1 MKSKITTLILAFLFV
16 FSQNNYAQNNSSLWT
31 KIEKSS
37 LSGKEEVRRASF
49 PVKAEYYHLDLNY
62 LKQLVAAAPDKNA
75 SSAKSN
81 LIIPFPMGDGSFENF
96 RVWEASIMHPDLAAK
111 FPMIKT
117 YVAQGIDDPTA
128 SMRFTITQLGLHT
141 QTLSGKRMPTYID
154 PFTTDLTNYI
164 VYDKS
169 ALQSTTTAFEC
180 LTDDNINLPSL
191 KTAPS
196 TTPSNIMADVND
208 KKLRKYRL
216 AQSCTGEYG
225 SIFKGTG
232 TTAQQKANV
241 QAQMTITMAR
251 VNGVYERDLAI
262 TLEFIPNND
271 TLIYLLAASDPWT
284 GEYNT
289 KTAQTIDANVGI
301 NNYDIG
307 HNFNTSG
314 GGNAGCLSCV
324 CQGTLSSQAGTHK
337 GRGMTGSSNPTG
349 DPFDIDYVAHE
360 MGHQFGGYHTMNTCS
375 RSGNGQT
382 EVEPCSGSSVM
393 GYAGICSVNVQNNSD
408 AHFIYNNIRDIS
420 SNVQTGNSTCAAITT
435 LTNNPPT
442 ADAGNDYNI
451 PKGTAFILEGIGND
465 PDGNASLTYE
475 WCQNDP
481 AEASSSSAPQS
492 TWTTGPMYR
501 AKYPTTSPNRYMPR
515 IQDVIAGN
523 LTPTW
528 EVTPSVGR
536 TLNFSFLVRDN
547 DALGGQVASD
557 LMTVNVNGTAG
568 PFIVT
573 SQSSTG
579 IILNSGSSFLVEWN
593 VAGTTAAPVSTPNV
607 NIYLSKDGGL
617 TYPVTLAT
625 NVPNSGSAN
634 VVIPPGNV
642 TTQGR
647 IMVRG
652 AGNIF
657 YAINSKNFTVQDS
670 EFVMSF
676 SNTTSSNCPAI
687 DATYNFTYN
696 TFLSFNETTTFSAN
710 GHPAGSVV
718 TFNPTSASADGT
730 PVQVTIS
737 GLTPAMA
744 GSYAIDITGTAT
756 SVTKL
761 TTINLNVLDP
771 APTAANLTSPTDA
784 ALGVDLG
791 AVLTWSAGGAGS
803 MYDIEIATDNGF
815 TNIIDNA
822 TGLTTNNYTS
832 SALINATTYYWRVT
846 TYTTCGTAPASAVFS
861 FTTSSCAA
869 TMSTDVPKTIST
881 SGTPTATSTINI
893 TSAGSI
899 SDVNVVDL
907 EIAHSWVGDV
917 VATLTSPQGTTI
929 NLFNQPGVPNSTY
942 GCSGN
947 DISVSFDDAASLT
960 SANFESTC
968 NNAPAISGT
977 YQPLSPLSALIG
989 ESMTGTWTLTV
1000 QDMASGD
1007 GGSLTGW
1014 GLNICSEVTPTGV
1027 TTYAKNNEV
1036 RIFPN
1041 PTSNMLMVDLGN
1053 LENVE
1058 RITLVDLQG
1067 KVIYE
1072 SFAVNSNIVKIDM
1085 TQFSNGFYMLQVQ
1098 GKEINNVFKVLKQ

>member
-1 MKSKITTLILAFLFV
+1 MKAKISTLILAFLLV
-16 FSQNNYAQNNSSLWT
+16 LSQNNFAQNNSSLWT
-31 KIEKSS
+31 KIDKTS
-37 LSGKEEVRRASF
+37 LTGKDEVRRASF
-49 PVKAEYYHLDLNY
+49 PTKANYYHLDLHY
-62 LKQLVAAAPDKNA
+62 LKQLVATAPDRNV
-75 SSAKSN
+75 SSAKST
-81 LIIPFPMGDGSFENF
+81 LVIPFPMGDGSFENF
-96 RVWEASIMHPDLAAK
+96 RVWEASIMHPDLQAK
-111 FPMIKT
+111 FPMIRT
-117 YVAQGIDDPTA
+117 YVAQGVDDPTA
-128 SMRFTITQLGLHT
+128 TMRFTITQFGLHT
-141 QTLSGKRMPTYID
+141 QTLSGKRLPTYID
-154 PFTTDLTNYI
+154 PFTTDLNNYI
-164 VYDKS
+164 VYDKG
-169 ALQSTTTAFEC
+169 ALESTTTVFEC
-180 LTDDNINLPSL
+180 LTADDINLPSL

-208 KKLRKYRL
+208 QKLRKYRL

-225 SIFKGTG
+225 TIFKGTG

-262 TLEFIPNND
+262 TMEFIPNND
-271 TLIYLLAASDPWT
+271 TVIYLLAASDPWT

-324 CQGTLSSQAGTHK
+324 CQGTVGSQGGTHK
-337 GRGMTGSSNPTG
+337 GRGMTGSANPTG

-420 SNVQTGNSTCAAITT
+420 SNVQTGNSTCAAITN

-442 ADAGNDYNI
+442 ANAGNNYTI
-451 PKGTAFILEGIGND
+451 PKSTAFILEGIGND
-465 PDGNASLTYE
+465 PDGNGSLTYE

-481 AEASSSSAPQS
+481 AQASSTSAPAS
-492 TWTTGPMYR
+492 TWTVGPMYR
-501 AKYPTTSPNRYMPR
+501 AKYPTTSPNRFMPR
-515 IQDVIAGN
+515 IEDVIAGN

-557 LMTVNVNGTAG
+557 LMTVTVNGTAG
-568 PFIVT
+568 PFVVT
-573 SQSSTG
+573 SQNTNG
-579 IILNSGSSFLVEWN
+579 IMWNSGATETITWN
-593 VAGTTAAPVSTPNV
+593 VAGTNAGAVNTPNV
-607 NIYLSKDGGL
+607 NIYLSTDGGF
-617 TYPVTLAT
+617 TYPITVAT
-625 NVPNSGSAN
+625 NLPNNGTANITVPSGAA
-634 VVIPPGNV
+634 
-642 TTQGR
+642 TTTGR

-657 YAINSKNFTVQDS
+657 YAINSKNIAIQDA
-670 EFVMSF
+670 EFVMNF
-676 SNTTSSNCPAI
+676 SNTTSSNCPAV
-687 DATYNFTYN
+687 DATYSFTYN
-696 TFLSFNETTTFSAN
+696 TFLSFSETTTFSATGN
-710 GHPAGSVV
+710 PAGSTV

-761 TTINLNVLDP
+761 ATISLDVLDP
-771 APTAANLTSPTDA
+771 APTAANLTSPANA
-784 ALGVDLG
+784 ALGIDPG
-791 AVLTWSAGGAGS
+791 AMLTWSAGGAGS

-822 TGLTTNNYTS
+822 TGLTTNSYTS
-832 SALINATTYYWRVT
+832 AALNNATTYYWRVT
-846 TYTTCGTAPASAVFS
+846 TYTTCGTAPTSSIFS

-869 TMSTDVPKTIST
+869 TMSVDVPKAISA
-881 SGTPTATSTINI
+881 SGTPTVTSTLNI
-893 TSAGSI
+893 PTAGTI
-899 SDVNVVDL
+899 SDLNVVDL
-907 EIAHSWVGDV
+907 VGSHTWINDLV
-917 VATLTSPQGTTI
+917 VTLTSPQGTAVT
-929 NLFNQPGVPNSTY
+929 LFTRICDSEDNFDVN
-942 GCSGN
+942 
-947 DISVSFDDAASLT
+947 FDDAA
-960 SANFESTC
+960 
-968 NNAPAISGT
+968 APGALPCPPTGGGT
-977 YQPLSPLSALIG
+977 YQPNQVLSAFNG
-989 ESMTGTWTLTV
+989 ENQQGTWTLTIN
-1000 QDMASGD
+1000 DMANLD
-1007 GGSLTGW
+1007 GGSLTSW
-1014 GLNICSEVTPTGV
+1014 GLNICSDVAPTGI
-1027 TTYAKNNEV
+1027 TTIVSNSEV

-1041 PTSNMLMVDLGN
+1041 PTGNVLTVDLGN
-1053 LENVE
+1053 SENVE
-1058 RITLVDLQG
+1058 RISLIDLQG
-1067 KVIYE
+1067 KVMYE
-1072 SFAVNSNIVKIDM
+1072 SSTINNNVVKIDM

>member
-1 MKSKITTLILAFLFV
+1 MKAKITTLILAFLLV
-16 FSQNNYAQNNSSLWT
+16 LSQNNYAQNNSSLWT
-31 KIEKSS
+31 KVEKTT
-37 LSGKEEVRRASF
+37 LTGKDEVRRASF
-49 PVKAEYYHLDLNY
+49 PVKAQYYHLDLNY
-62 LKQLVAAAPDKNA
+62 LKQLVASAPDKNV
-75 SSAKSN
+75 STAKST
-81 LIIPFPMGDGSFENF
+81 LIIPFPMGDGTIENF
-96 RVWEASIMHPDLAAK
+96 RVWEASIMHPDLQVK

-128 SMRFTITQLGLHT
+128 TMRFTVTQFGLHT
-141 QTLSGKRMPTYID
+141 QTLSGRRVPTYID
-154 PFTTDLTNYI
+154 PFTTDLNNYI
-164 VYDKS
+164 VYDKG
-169 ALQSTTTAFEC
+169 ALESTTTSFEC

-191 KTAPS
+191 KTVPS
-196 TTPSNIMADVND
+196 PTPDNTMADVND
-208 KKLRKYRL
+208 QKLRKYRL
-216 AQSCTGEYG
+216 ALSCTGEYG
-225 SIFKGTG
+225 TIFKGTG

-262 TLEFIPNND
+262 TMEFIPNND
-271 TLIYLLAASDPWT
+271 TVIYLVANTDPWT
-284 GEYNT
+284 NEWNT
-289 KTAQTIDANVGI
+289 KTAQTIDANVGV

-307 HNFNTSG
+307 HNFNTTG

-324 CQGTLSSQAGTHK
+324 CTSVSQTGTHK
-337 GRGMTGSSNPTG
+337 GRAYTGSSNPTG

-360 MGHQFGGYHTMNTCS
+360 MGHQFGGYHTMNRCS

-382 EVEPCSGSSVM
+382 EVEPGSASSIM
-393 GYAGICSVNVQNNSD
+393 GYAGICAPNVQNNSD

-420 SNVQTGNSTCAAITT
+420 TNVQTGPSSTCAAVTN

-442 ADAGNDYNI
+442 ANAGNNYTI
-451 PKGTAFILEGIGND
+451 PKSTAFILEGIGND

-481 AEASSSSAPQS
+481 AQAPGTTAPQS
-492 TWTTGPMYR
+492 TWTVGPLYR
-501 AKYPTTSPNRYMPR
+501 ARFPSTSPNRYMPR

-536 TLNFSFLVRDN
+536 TMNFSFLVRDN

-557 LMTVNVNGTAG
+557 LMTVTVNGTAG
-568 PFIVT
+568 PFTVT
-573 SQSSTG
+573 SQNTTG
-579 IILNSGSSFLVEWN
+579 ITLNSGSSVPITWN

-625 NVPNSGSAN
+625 NVPNNGSAN
-634 VVIPPGNV
+634 VIIPSGHV

-657 YAINSKNFTVQDS
+657 YAINSRNFAIQDS
-670 EFVMSF
+670 EFVMNF
-676 SNTTSSNCPAI
+676 SNTTSSNCPAV

-696 TFLSFNETTTFSAN
+696 TFLSFSETTTFSAIGN
-710 GHPAGSVV
+710 PVGSVV

-744 GSYAIDITGTAT
+744 GSYSIDITGTAT

-761 TTINLNVLDP
+761 ATISLDVLNP
-771 APTAANLTSPTDA
+771 APTAAVLTSPTNA
-784 ALGVDLG
+784 ALGVDPG
-791 AVLTWSAGGAGS
+791 ATLTWSAGGAGS

-815 TNIIDNA
+815 TNIVDNA
-822 TGLTTNNYTS
+822 TGLTTNSYSS
-832 SALINATTYYWRVT
+832 SALINVTTYYWRVT
-846 TYTTCGTAPASAVFS
+846 TYTTCGTAPASSVFS
-861 FTTSSCAA
+861 FTTSSCAVA
-869 TMSTDVPKTIST
+869 MSADVPKAISA
-881 SGTPTATSTINI
+881 SGTPTVTSTLNI
-893 TSAGSI
+893 PTAGTI
-899 SDVNVVDL
+899 SDLNVVDL
-907 EIAHSWVGDV
+907 IGTHTWINDLV
-917 VATLTSPQGTTI
+917 VTLSSPQGTTVTLWTRI
-929 NLFNQPGVPNSTY
+929 CGDQDNFNVN
-942 GCSGN
+942 
-947 DISVSFDDAASLT
+947 FDDAATPGALPCPPT
-960 SANFESTC
+960 GG
-968 NNAPAISGT
+968 GT
-977 YQPLSPLSALIG
+977 YQPNQPLSAFNG
-989 ESMTGTWTLTV
+989 QNQQGTWTLTIS
-1000 QDMASGD
+1000 DAANLD
-1007 GGSLTGW
+1007 GGSLTSW
-1014 GLNICSEVTPTGV
+1014 GLNICSDVAPTGITAV
-1027 TTYAKNNEV
+1027 TANTDI

-1041 PTSNMLMVDLGN
+1041 PTSNMLTVDLGN
-1053 LENVE
+1053 SENVE

-1067 KVIYE
+1067 KVMYE
-1072 SFAVNSNIVKIDM
+1072 TLTLNNNVVKIDM

>member
-1 MKSKITTLILAFLFV
+1 MKAKFTTLILAFLFV
-16 FSQNNYAQNNSSLWT
+16 LSQNNFAQNNSSLWT
-31 KIEKSS
+31 KVDKTT
-37 LSGKEEVRRASF
+37 LTGKDEVRRASF
-49 PVKAEYYHLDLNY
+49 PTKASYYHLDLNY
-62 LKQLVAAAPDKNA
+62 LKQLVATAPDRNV
-75 SSAKSN
+75 SSAKST

-111 FPMIKT
+111 FPMIKS
-117 YVAQGIDDPTA
+117 YVAQGVDDPTA
-128 SMRFTITQLGLHT
+128 TMRFTITQFGLHT
-141 QTLSGKRMPTYID
+141 QTLSGKRTPTYID
-154 PFTTDLTNYI
+154 PFTTDLNNYM
-164 VYDKS
+164 VYDKAS
-169 ALQSTTTAFEC
+169 LESTSTSFEC
-180 LTDDNINLPSL
+180 LTADNINLPSL

-196 TTPSNIMADVND
+196 PNPSNIMADVND
-208 KKLRKYRL
+208 QKLRKYRL

-225 SIFKGTG
+225 TIFKGTG

-262 TLEFIPNND
+262 TMEFIPNND

-314 GGNAGCLSCV
+314 GGNAGCLACV
-324 CQGTLSSQAGTHK
+324 CQGTATSGSQSGTHK

-442 ADAGNDYNI
+442 AEAGNNYVI
-451 PKGTAFILEGIGND
+451 PKSTAFILEGVGND
-465 PDGNASLTYE
+465 PDGNGSLTYE

-481 AEASSSSAPQS
+481 AQASSSSAPSS
-492 TWTTGPMYR
+492 TWTVGPMYR
-501 AKYPTTSPNRYMPR
+501 AKYPTTSPNRFMPR
-515 IQDVIAGN
+515 IEDVIAGN

-557 LMTVNVNGTAG
+557 LMTVTVNGTAG
-568 PFIVT
+568 PFVVT
-573 SQSSTG
+573 SQNTNG
-579 IILNSGSSFLVEWN
+579 IMWNSGATETITWN
-593 VAGTTAAPVSTPNV
+593 VAGTNTGAVNTPNV
-607 NIYLSKDGGL
+607 DIYLSTDGGY
-617 TYPVTLAT
+617 TYPITVAT
-625 NVPNSGSAN
+625 NLPNNGTANITVPSGAA
-634 VVIPPGNV
+634 
-642 TTQGR
+642 TTTGR

-657 YAINSKNFTVQDS
+657 YAINSKNISIQDA
-670 EFVMSF
+670 EFVMNF

-696 TFLSFNETTTFSAN
+696 TFLSFNETTTFSASGN
-710 GHPAGSVV
+710 PAGSVV

-744 GSYAIDITGTAT
+744 GSYSIDITGTAT

-761 TTINLNVLDP
+761 ATISLDVLDP
-771 APTAANLTSPTDA
+771 APTAANLTSPANA
-784 ALGVDLG
+784 ALGVDPG
-791 AVLTWSAGGAGS
+791 ALLTWSAGGAGS

-822 TGLTTNNYTS
+822 TGLITNSYTS
-832 SALINATTYYWRVT
+832 AALNNATTYYWRVT
-846 TYTTCGTAPASAVFS
+846 TYTTCGTAPTSSVFS
-861 FTTSSCAA
+861 FTTSSCSAS
-869 TMSTDVPKTIST
+869 MSADVPKAISASGSNVVVTSTLNIPTSATIS
-881 SGTPTATSTINI
+881 
-893 TSAGSI
+893 
-899 SDVNVVDL
+899 DLNVVDL
-907 EIAHSWVGDV
+907 IGTHTWINDLVIK
-917 VATLTSPQGTTI
+917 LKSPAGTEVILFTRICDNEDNFDI
-929 NLFNQPGVPNSTY
+929 N
-942 GCSGN
+942 
-947 DISVSFDDAASLT
+947 FDDAATPGALPCPPT
-960 SANFESTC
+960 GG
-968 NNAPAISGT
+968 GT
-977 YQPLSPLSALIG
+977 YQPNQALSVFNG
-989 ESMTGTWTLTV
+989 ENQQGTWTLTIN
-1000 QDMASGD
+1000 DMANQD
-1007 GGSLTGW
+1007 GGSLTSW
-1014 GLNICSEVTPTGV
+1014 GLNICSDVAPTGIK
-1027 TTYAKNNEV
+1027 TITSNSEV
-1036 RIFPN
+1036 KIFPN
-1041 PTSNMLMVDLGN
+1041 PTSNVLTVDLGN

-1067 KVIYE
+1067 KVMYE
-1072 SFAVNSNIVKIDM
+1072 SLAVNNNIVKIDM

>member
-1 MKSKITTLILAFLFV
+1 MKAKITTLFLAFLFV
-16 FSQNNYAQNNSSLWT
+16 LSQNNYAQNNSSLWT
-31 KIEKSS
+31 KVEKYN
-37 LSGKEEVRRASF
+37 LTGKDEVRRASF
-49 PVKAEYYHLDLNY
+49 PTKANYYHLDLNY
-62 LKQLVAAAPDKNA
+62 LKQLVASAPDKNV

-81 LIIPFPMGDGSFENF
+81 LIIPFPMADGTFEDF
-96 RVWEASIMHPDLAAK
+96 RVWEASIMHPDLQAK

-117 YVAQGIDDPTA
+117 YVAQGINDPTA
-128 SMRFTITQLGLHT
+128 TMRFTVTQFGLHT
-141 QTLSGKRMPTYID
+141 QTLSGRRVPTYID
-154 PFTTDLTNYI
+154 PFTTDLNNYI

-169 ALQSTTTAFEC
+169 ALETTTTVFEC
-180 LTDDNINLPSL
+180 LTADEINLPSL

-196 TTPSNIMADVND
+196 TTPGNTMADVND
-208 KKLRKYRL
+208 QKLRKYRL

-225 SIFKGTG
+225 TIFKGTG

-262 TLEFIPNND
+262 TMEFIPNND
-271 TLIYLLAASDPWT
+271 TVIYLVANTDPWT

-324 CQGTLSSQAGTHK
+324 CQGTVGSQGGTHK

-420 SNVQTGNSTCAAITT
+420 SNVQTGNSTCGAITN
-435 LTNNPPT
+435 LVNNPPT
-442 ADAGNDYNI
+442 ANAGNNYTI
-451 PKGTAFILEGIGND
+451 PKSTAFILEGIGND
-465 PDGNASLTYE
+465 PDGNGSLTYE

-481 AEASSSSAPQS
+481 AQASSTSAPAS
-492 TWTTGPMYR
+492 TWTVGPMYR

-557 LMTVNVNGTAG
+557 LMTVTVNGTAG
-568 PFIVT
+568 PFVVT
-573 SQSSTG
+573 SQNTNG
-579 IILNSGSSFLVEWN
+579 IMWNSGATETITWN
-593 VAGTTAAPVSTPNV
+593 VAGTNTGAVNTPNV
-607 NIYLSKDGGL
+607 NIYLSKDGGY
-617 TYPVTLAT
+617 TYPITVAT
-625 NVPNSGSAN
+625 NLPNNGTANITVPSGAA
-634 VVIPPGNV
+634 
-642 TTQGR
+642 TTTGR

-657 YAINSKNFTVQDS
+657 YAINSKNISIQDA
-670 EFVMSF
+670 EFVMNF

-696 TFLSFNETTTFSAN
+696 TFLSFNETTTFSAIGN
-710 GHPAGSVV
+710 PVGSVV

-744 GSYAIDITGTAT
+744 GSYSIDITGTAT

-761 TTINLNVLDP
+761 ATISLDVLDP
-771 APTAANLTSPTDA
+771 APTAVVLTSPTNA
-784 ALGVDLG
+784 ALGVDPG
-791 AVLTWSAGGAGS
+791 TMLTWSAGGVGS

-815 TNIIDNA
+815 TNIVDNA
-822 TGLTTNNYTS
+822 TGLTSNNYTS
-832 SALINATTYYWRVT
+832 TALNNSTIYYWRVT
-846 TYTTCGTAPASAVFS
+846 TYTTCGTAPTSSVFS

-869 TMSTDVPKTIST
+869 TMSADVPKAISA
-881 SGTPTATSTINI
+881 SGTPTITSTLNI
-893 TSAGSI
+893 PTAGTI
-899 SDVNVVDL
+899 SDLNVVDL
-907 EIAHSWVGDV
+907 IGTHTWINDLVVKLKSPTGTEITLFTRICNSEDNFDV
-917 VATLTSPQGTTI
+917 
-929 NLFNQPGVPNSTY
+929 N
-942 GCSGN
+942 
-947 DISVSFDDAASLT
+947 FDDAATPGALPCPPT
-960 SANFESTC
+960 GG
-968 NNAPAISGT
+968 GT
-977 YQPLSPLSALIG
+977 YQPNQALSAFNG
-989 ESMTGTWTLTV
+989 QNQQGTWTLTIN
-1000 QDMASGD
+1000 DMANQD
-1007 GGSLTGW
+1007 GGSLTSW
-1014 GLNICSEVTPTGV
+1014 GLNICSDVAPTGITAV
-1027 TTYAKNNEV
+1027 TTNTDI

-1041 PTSNMLMVDLGN
+1041 PTGNMLTVDLGN
-1053 LENVE
+1053 SKNIE

-1072 SFAVNSNIVKIDM
+1072 SIAINNNVVKIDM

>member
-1 MKSKITTLILAFLFV
+1 MKAKITTLILAFLLV
-16 FSQNNYAQNNSSLWT
+16 LSQNNFAQNNSSLWT
-31 KIEKSS
+31 KIDKTT
-37 LSGKEEVRRASF
+37 LTGKDEVRRASF
-49 PVKAEYYHLDLNY
+49 PTKANYYHLDLHY
-62 LKQLVAAAPDKNA
+62 LKQLVATAPDRNV
-75 SSAKSN
+75 SSAKST
-81 LIIPFPMGDGSFENF
+81 LVIPFPMGDGSFENF
-96 RVWEASIMHPDLAAK
+96 RVWEASIMHPDLQAK

-117 YVAQGIDDPTA
+117 YVAQGVEDPTA
-128 SMRFTITQLGLHT
+128 TMRFTITQFGLHT
-141 QTLSGKRMPTYID
+141 QTLSGKRLPTYID
-154 PFTTDLTNYI
+154 PFTTDLNNYI
-164 VYDKS
+164 VYDKG
-169 ALQSTTTAFEC
+169 ALESTTTVFEC
-180 LTDDNINLPSL
+180 LTADEINLPSL

-208 KKLRKYRL
+208 QKLRKYRL

-225 SIFKGTG
+225 TIFKGTG

-251 VNGVYERDLAI
+251 VNGIYERDLAI
-262 TLEFIPNND
+262 TMEFIPNND
-271 TLIYLLAASDPWT
+271 TVIYLLAASDPWT

-324 CQGTLSSQAGTHK
+324 CQGTVGSQGGTHK
-337 GRGMTGSSNPTG
+337 GRGMTGSANPTG

-360 MGHQFGGYHTMNTCS
+360 MGHQFGGYHTQSNSSCK
-375 RSGNGQT
+375 SGNGQT
-382 EVEPCSGSSVM
+382 EVEPGSASSVM
-393 GYAGICSVNVQNNSD
+393 GYAGICSPNVQNNSD

-420 SNVQTGNSTCAAITT
+420 SNVQTGNSTCGAITN
-435 LTNNPPT
+435 LVNNPPT
-442 ADAGNDYNI
+442 ANAGNNYTI
-451 PKGTAFILEGIGND
+451 PKSTAFILEGIGND
-465 PDGNASLTYE
+465 PDGNGSLTYE

-481 AEASSSSAPQS
+481 STSSTSTTPQP
-492 TWTTGPMYR
+492 TWTSGPMYR
-501 AKYPTTSPNRYMPR
+501 AKYPTTSPNRFMPR
-515 IQDVIAGN
+515 IEDVIAGN
-523 LTPTW
+523 LIPTW

-557 LMTVNVNGTAG
+557 LMTVTVNGTAG
-568 PFIVT
+568 PFVVT
-573 SQSSTG
+573 SQSSNG
-579 IILNSGSSFLVEWN
+579 ITLNSGSSFLVEWN
-593 VAGTTAAPVSTPNV
+593 VAGTTSAPVSTPNV
-607 NIYLSKDGGL
+607 NIYLSKDGGF
-617 TYPVTLAT
+617 TYPITLAT

-657 YAINSKNFTVQDS
+657 YAINSKNFTIQDS
-670 EFVMSF
+670 EFVMNF
-676 SNTTSSNCPAI
+676 SSTTSSNCPAI

-696 TFLSFNETTTFSAN
+696 TFLSFNETTTFSATGN
-710 GHPAGSVV
+710 PAGSVV

-761 TTINLNVLDP
+761 ATISLDVLDP
-771 APTAANLTSPTDA
+771 APTAANLTSPANA
-784 ALGVDLG
+784 ALGVDPG
-791 AVLTWSAGGAGS
+791 AMLTWSAGGAGS

-815 TNIIDNA
+815 ANIIDNA
-822 TGLTTNNYTS
+822 TGLTTNSYTS
-832 SALINATTYYWRVT
+832 AALNNATTYYWRVT
-846 TYTTCGTAPASAVFS
+846 TYTTCGTAPTSSVFS
-861 FTTSSCAA
+861 FTTSSCA
-869 TMSTDVPKTIST
+869 TSMSADVPKAISASGSNVVVTSTLNIPTAATIS
-881 SGTPTATSTINI
+881 
-893 TSAGSI
+893 
-899 SDVNVVDL
+899 DLNVVDL
-907 EIAHSWVGDV
+907 IGTHTWINDLVIKLKSPAGTEIILFTRICDNEDNFDV
-917 VATLTSPQGTTI
+917 
-929 NLFNQPGVPNSTY
+929 N
-942 GCSGN
+942 
-947 DISVSFDDAASLT
+947 FDDAA
-960 SANFESTC
+960 
-968 NNAPAISGT
+968 APGALPCPPTGGGT
-977 YQPLSPLSALIG
+977 YQPNQALSVFNG
-989 ESMTGTWTLTV
+989 ENQQGTWTLTIN
-1000 QDMASGD
+1000 DMANQD
-1007 GGSLTGW
+1007 GGSLTSW
-1014 GLNICSEVTPTGV
+1014 GLTICSDVAPTGI
-1027 TTYAKNNEV
+1027 TTIVSNSEV

-1041 PTSNMLMVDLGN
+1041 PTSNVLTVDLGN

-1067 KVIYE
+1067 KVMYE
-1072 SFAVNSNIVKIDM
+1072 SLAINNNLVKIDM